1 MTFDEAKQVIRNNIQ
16 SIDALIMKPDEIWLA
31 PDNESQKDFIE
42 RIFKDKVVSDYK
54 DVYRMK
60 SLPGVE
66 ITFQE
71 YTVTLKSV
79 F

>member
-16 SIDALIMKPDEIWLA
+16 SIDALIMKPGEVWLA